1 MLKIA
6 FIGAGSTIFAK
17 NVLGDC
23 MMTPALAEAHIALH
37 DIDLARLKESETM
50 LNNLNRNNGSKATI
64 KAYADRR
71 EALRGATYVVNAIT
85 AGAFEPYIR
94 GDHEIPRKYGLKQT
108 YADTLGIGGLF
119 RALRTIGPMLD
130 FARDMEELCPDAWF
144 LNYTNPMAILT
155 GALLRGT
162 GIKAVGLCHSVQVCA
177 KELLEGLG
185 MSAEGVR
192 WRIAGINHQ
201 AWLLDITRDG
211 EDLYPEIKRRAA
223 ARPGPHDDMVRYEIM
238 NTFGSY
244 VTESSM
250 HGAEYMPYFIKNAYP
265 ELLERYN
272 IPTENYKGWGNSRQE
287 YWDRVMRELVNDA
300 SIAHVRTHEY
310 ASYIME
316 AMETNTPFKIAG
328 NVLNTG
334 GLISNLPEEACVE
347 VPCLVDANGVTP
359 TRFGPLPQQLA
370 ALNRTNINMQL
381 LAVEAALTR
390 KREYIYHAALLDP
403 HTSAELPIDKIKA
416 LVVEMLEANGDM
428 LPAYA

>member
-6 FIGAGSTIFAK
+6 FLGAGSTIFAK

-37 DIDLARLKESETM
+37 DIDLKRLGESEKM
-50 LNNLNRNNGSKATI
+50 LQTLNKNNGGKATV

-85 AGAFEPYIR
+85 AGAFEPWIR
-94 GDHEIPRKYGLKQT
+94 QDHELPRKYGIKQT
-108 YADTLGIGGLF
+108 YADTLGVGGLF
-119 RALRTIGPMLD
+119 RGLRTVGAMFD
-130 FARDMEELCPDAWF
+130 FARDIEELCPDAWF

-155 GALLRGT
+155 GAMLRGT
-162 GIKAVGLCHSVQVCA
+162 GVKTVGLCHSVQVCA

-185 MSAEGVR
+185 MSADDVR
-192 WRIAGINHQ
+192 WKIAGINHQ
-201 AWLLDITRDG
+201 AWLLEISRRG
-211 EDLYPEIKRRAA
+211 VDLYPEIKRRAA

-238 NTFGSY
+238 NTFGHY

-250 HGAEYMPYFIKNAYP
+250 HGAEYVPYFLKNAYP
-265 ELLERYN
+265 ELLTQYN
-272 IPTENYKGWGNSRQE
+272 IPTENYKGWGNSNDE
-287 YWDRVMRELVNDA
+287 YWGKVMTELLNNE
-300 SIAHVRTHEY
+300 SLTHVRTHEY

-316 AMETNTPFKIAG
+316 AMETNVPYKIAG

-347 VPCLVDANGVTP
+347 VSCLVDAEGVTP
-359 TRFGPLPQQLA
+359 TRFGALPEQLA
-370 ALNRTNINMQL
+370 GLNRTNINMQL

-390 KREYIYHAALLDP
+390 KKEPIYYAALLDP
-403 HTSAELPIDKIKA
+403 HTSAELPIDRIKA
-416 LVVEMLEANGDM
+416 LVDDMFEANAEWLKD
-428 LPAYA
+428 YK

>member
-37 DIDLARLKESETM
+37 DIDLQRLKESETM
-50 LNNLNRNNGSKATI
+50 LQNLNRNNGNKATI
-64 KAYADRR
+64 IAYADRR
-71 EALRGATYVVNAIT
+71 EALKGATYVVNAIT

-119 RALRTIGPMLD
+119 RGLRTAGPMLE

-155 GALLRGT
+155 GALLRGS

-185 MSAEGVR
+185 MSADNVR

-201 AWLLDITRDG
+201 AWLLDITRNG

-238 NTFGSY
+238 NAFGCY

-250 HGAEYMPYFIKNAYP
+250 HGAEYVPYFIKNAYP

-272 IPTENYKGWGNSRQE
+272 VPTENYKGWGNSREE
-287 YWDRVMRELVNDA
+287 YWEKVMSELVNNA
-300 SIAHVRTHEY
+300 EIAHTRTHEY

-316 AMETNTPFKIAG
+316 AMETNVPFKIAG

-347 VPCLVDANGVTP
+347 VPCLVDGSGVTP
-359 TRFGPLPQQLA
+359 TRFGALPPQLA

-381 LAVEAALTR
+381 LAVEAILTG
-390 KREYIYHAALLDP
+390 KREHVYHAALLDP
-403 HTSAELPIDKIKA
+403 HTSAELPIDRIKA
-416 LVVEMLEANGDM
+416 LVDEMIEANGSM
-428 LPAYA
+428 LPAFK